1 MRGGPALLWVVYNTV
16 GLIMVT
22 RRFVPGYCD
31 CEFAVWVLGLG
42 FWVRDESSKV
52 HWKTRLNIVT
62 VLQLSIR
69 SISLA
74 QSWYLVTTN
83 WSYNCYWILQL
94 FVCLGRFACTFW
106 ELHPILCV
114 YPRVELTDV
123 VPIYSEYCIILT
135 YVYNNSLLC
144 YSQS

>member
-1 MRGGPALLWVVYNTV
+1 MRGGPALSWVVYTTV

-22 RRFVPGYCD
+22 RWFVPGDGD

-62 VLQLSIR
+62 VLQLSIQ

-74 QSWYLVTTN
+74 HDI
-83 WSYNCYWILQL
+83 WSPQIEVIIVNEFSTFCVFGEI
-94 FVCLGRFACTFW
+94 CLYIP

-144 YSQS
+144 YSPS

>member
-1 MRGGPALLWVVYNTV
+1 MRGGPALPWVVYNTV
-16 GLIMVT
+16 GLIMGSW
-22 RRFVPGYCD
+22 RFVPGDGD

-52 HWKTRLNIVT
+52 HWKTRLNNVT
-62 VLQLSIR
+62 VLQLSSQ

-74 QSWYLVTTN
+74 HDIWSPQIEVIIVTEF
-83 WSYNCYWILQL
+83 S
-94 FVCLGRFACTFW
+94 TFCVFGEIW
-106 ELHPILCV
+106 LYIPELHPILCV